1 MMDDVK
7 ELLEI
12 LGVPYVLAPEEAEA
26 QCAELERLGLV
37 DGIITDDCDTFL
49 FGGRHVFINSCS
61 CVCAR
66 VHVRMRRMPDRAHAR
81 TRTHARTH
89 ACARA
94 HTHTHTHRHVFRNIF
109 SERKYVEWH
118 VMDTIEKELALDRG
132 ALINLALL
140 LGCDYT
146 HGVKNVGIVNAI
158 EIHRAFPTLEG
169 LREFRNWMYSRDRE
183 AYVWGDVAGNPHLVC
198 SRRCVPS
205 CNRAPVA
212 LMSAVI

>member
-1 MMDDVK
+1 M
-7 ELLEI
+7 
-12 LGVPYVLAPEEAEA
+12 
-26 QCAELERLGLV
+26 
-37 DGIITDDCDTFL
+37 
-49 FGGRHVFINSCS
+49 
-61 CVCAR
+61 
-66 VHVRMRRMPDRAHAR
+66 
-81 TRTHARTH
+81 
-89 ACARA
+89 
-94 HTHTHTHRHVFRNIF
+94 FRNIF

-183 AYVWGDVAGNPHLVC
+183 AYVWGDVAGNPHLV
-198 SRRCVPS
+198 
-205 CNRAPVA
+205 
-212 LMSAVI
+212 